1 MTKVDPAREW
11 MWWYPP
17 MRVRASSV
25 LAFSLVSV
33 LGLAVACGGEN
44 ANTPASTAAS
54 ASAPPGGYPPGYPG
68 APPPQYPQGYPQQ
81 APGYAAQPG
90 YPAPQQAAPGYP
102 APAPQPAPAPGM
114 APAAPTATGAPMST
128 PGLLALPCQND
139 STCGLHHCN
148 TQFGKCAFPCQTP
161 TDCVSGG
168 QCVMGV
174 CLPGGAT
181 Q

>member
-1 MTKVDPAREW
+1 
-11 MWWYPP
+11 

-33 LGLAVACGGEN
+33 LGLGVACGGGT
-44 ANTPASTAAS
+44 ANTQASTASS

-68 APPPQYPQGYPQQ
+68 APAQQYPPGYPAQ
-81 APGYAAQPG
+81 PGYAAQPA
-90 YPAPQQAAPGYP
+90 YPPPQQTAAPGYP
-102 APAPQPAPAPGM
+102 APAQTAPAPGM
-114 APAAPTATGAPMST
+114 APAAPAATGAPMSA

-174 CLPGGAT
+174 CLPGGPA

>member
-1 MTKVDPAREW
+1 MTKVDPTRGG

-17 MRVRASSV
+17 MRVRVSSI
-25 LAFSLVSV
+25 LAFSMVSV
-33 LGLAVACGGEN
+33 LGLAVACGGGN
-44 ANTPASTAAS
+44 ANTQASTAAS

-68 APPPQYPQGYPQQ
+68 APAQPGYPPGYPQQ
-81 APGYAAQPG
+81 PGYAAQPG
-90 YPAPQQAAPGYP
+90 YPAAPQQAPGYP
-102 APAPQPAPAPGM
+102 AQPAPAPMAPM

-139 STCGLHHCN
+139 ATCGLHHCN
-148 TQFGKCAFPCQTP
+148 TQYGKCAFPCQTP

>member
-1 MTKVDPAREW
+1 
-11 MWWYPP
+11 

-33 LGLAVACGGEN
+33 IGLAVACGGGN
-44 ANTPASTAAS
+44 ANTQPSTAAS

-68 APPPQYPQGYPQQ
+68 APPQQYPPGYPQQ
-81 APGYAAQPG
+81 QPAYAQPQPG
-90 YPAPQQAAPGYP
+90 YPAQPAAAPGYP
-102 APAPQPAPAPGM
+102 APGAQPAPAPGM
-114 APAAPTATGAPMST
+114 APAAPAATGAPMST